1 MAVSSYGASVVLQN
15 NSGSAAASAAP
26 TGSVFLFASGAQ
38 GSAKLFMNKEGS
50 QDVFELGADLKIAG
64 DSGTGTI
71 GLGAGQTLTIAGGTG
86 LDTSAS
92 NQTITFSMD
101 LNELSAA
108 AVSVA
113 NDSIAIIDADDSNG
127 SKKESIADLM
137 TAVAGDGL
145 AASSGV
151 LAVGVDDET
160 IELNSDAL
168 RIKDG
173 GVDADALASSVA
185 GNGLA
190 GGAGTAL
197 SLDLNELS
205 AAAVAVGADSI
216 AIIDA
221 DDNSSKKETIA
232 DLATAMAGDGL
243 AASSGVFAVQVGSN
257 KGLALT
263 SDALE
268 ITGSAVA
275 AADVAV
281 GTDTFMFFDADG
293 SVKEESI
300 ADLATAMAGNGL
312 AASSGVFAVGVD
324 DSTVELNSDAVRV
337 KAAGINVSHLN
348 TAVAGNGI
356 SGGGGSAL
364 ALDLNELS
372 AAAVA
377 VGADS
382 IAIIDA
388 DDNSSK
394 KESIA
399 DLATAMAGDGLAA
412 SSGVFAVQVGTNKG
426 LALTSDKLE
435 ITGSAVAAEAVAVGT
450 DTFMFFDA
458 DGSVKE
464 ESFADLATAQAG
476 DGLAA
481 SSGVLAVQV
490 DDTGIELNS
499 DALRLKDNGVTLA
512 KMAGITRG
520 SVIVGDSSG
529 DPSLLA
535 KGTSGQFLQSDGTGP
550 SYVTM
555 SGDVASLASGGA
567 VTLAAAQ
574 TNITSILATDLKIG
588 EDDQT
593 KIDFE
598 TADEIHFYAANAEQ
612 VYVADGV
619 FGPQTDSDV
628 DLGAD
633 GVAFKKLF
641 VDDIDLNGQGRIDL
655 DADGDTSIRSG
666 ADDQIQLE
674 VGGTDM
680 VTVLATGVG
689 INGGYGNG
697 SQTGISF
704 GADGTGNFDNNL
716 NVGANGAGASFI
728 VYGAAASER
737 MMYDKDNHVLQF
749 RDGSGTMLTLGGDA
763 TSEYAL
769 DVANGSNNINKVRAA
784 AFVTY
789 SDESLKSDVETMN
802 TALDT
807 VMSLNG
813 VEFTWKD
820 SGERDFGFIAQDVQ
834 TVLPKA
840 VHTADDGVQ
849 GVDYSR
855 LTSVL
860 VEAVKAQQVQIE
872 ELKAL
877 LKK

>member
-64 DSGTGTI
+64 DSGTGTVGI
-71 GLGAGQTLTIAGGTG
+71 GAGQTLTIAGGTG

-151 LAVGVDDET
+151 LAVGVDDST
-160 IELNSDAL
+160 VELNSDAL
-168 RIKDG
+168 RVKAAGINVSHLNTAVAGDG
-173 GVDADALASSVA
+173 LSGGGGSALA
-185 GNGLA
+185 
-190 GGAGTAL
+190 
-197 SLDLNELS
+197 LDLNELT

-221 DDNSSKKETIA
+221 DDNSSKKESIA
-232 DLATAMAGDGL
+232 DLATAMAGD
-243 AASSGVFAVQVGSN
+243 
-257 KGLALT
+257 
-263 SDALE
+263 
-268 ITGSAVA
+268 
-275 AADVAV
+275 
-281 GTDTFMFFDADG
+281 
-293 SVKEESI
+293 
-300 ADLATAMAGNGL
+300 GL

-348 TAVAGNGI
+348 TAVAGNGLA
-356 SGGGGSAL
+356 GGGGSAL
-364 ALDLNELS
+364 SLDLNELS

-520 SVIVGDSSG
+520 SIIVGDASG
-529 DPSLLA
+529 DPSLLG
-535 KGTSGQFLQSDGTGP
+535 KGTAAQFLQSDGTDP
-550 SYVTM
+550 SYVTI
-555 SGDVASLASGGA
+555 SGDATIAAGGA

-574 TNITSILATDLKIG
+574 TNVTSLLATDIKIG

-619 FGPQTDSDV
+619 LGPQTDSDV

-655 DADGDTSIRSG
+655 DADGDTSIRAA
-666 ADDQIQLE
+666 ADDQIRLE
-674 VGGTDM
+674 AGGTDI
-680 VTVLATGVG
+680 VTVTASGMAVG
-689 INGGYGNG
+689 AGAGSGGLSLGG
-697 SQTGISF
+697 
-704 GADGTGNFDNNL
+704 DGTGNFDGGVVCGVAGTGAGFRVFGANSANNEMIYSRANNNL
-716 NVGANGAGASFI
+716 SFK
-728 VYGAAASER
+728 
-737 MMYDKDNHVLQF
+737 KDESGSQETVL
-749 RDGSGTMLTLGGDA
+749 TIGGDA
-763 TSEYAL
+763 NTDFAIE
-769 DVANGSNNINKVRAA
+769 VANGSDNINKIKAA

-789 SDESLKSDVETMN
+789 SDESLKSEVTSMGN
-802 TALDT
+802 TALDA

-834 TVLPKA
+834 KVVPKA
-840 VHTADDGVQ
+840 VHTGNDGVQ